1 MFSITGKL
9 IVKNDAEQVTDKF
22 RKREFV
28 ITDDSSQYPQEIMFQ
43 LTQDKVDLL
52 DPFQLNEQIKVNFNL
67 RGRRWEN
74 PKTSETKFF
83 VSLDAW
89 RLEREGSASAPA
101 GNDLPPM
108 PNNEP
113 VGIPSDDSDDLPF

>member
-1 MFSITGKL
+1 MFSISGKL

-28 ITDDSSQYPQEIMFQ
+28 ITDDASQYPQEILFQ

-52 DPFQLNEQIKVNFNL
+52 EPFNVGENVKVNFNL

-74 PKTSETKFF
+74 PKSGETKFF

-89 RLEREGSASAPA
+89 RLEREGSAAPT
-101 GNDLPPM
+101 GGDLPPL
-108 PNNEP
+108 PNVEP
-113 VGIPSDDSDDLPF
+113 VGLPADDSDDLPF

>member
-1 MFSITGKL
+1 MFSMTGKL
-9 IVKNDAEQVTDKF
+9 VVKKDSEQVTDKF

-28 ITDDSSQYPQEIMFQ
+28 ISDESSQYPQEILFQ

-52 DPFQLNEQIKVNFNL
+52 DPFKEGEQMKVNFNL

-74 PKTSETKFF
+74 PKTNETKFF
-83 VSLDAW
+83 VSLEAW
-89 RLEREGSASAPA
+89 RLEREGNTAQV

-108 PNNEP
+108 PTSAP
-113 VGIPSDDSDDLPF
+113 VGIPADDNDDLPF

>member
-9 IVKNDAEQVTDKF
+9 IVKNDTEQVTDKF

-43 LTQDKVDLL
+43 LTQDKVDLI

-74 PKTSETKFF
+74 PKSGETKFF

-89 RLEREGSASAPA
+89 RLEREGSAAPS
-101 GNDLPPM
+101 GSDLPPM
-108 PNNEP
+108 PTSEP
-113 VGIPSDDSDDLPF
+113 VSIPADDSDDLPF